1 MNEVVG
7 YAETSMSRRQYLL
20 YYFGEEFDPI
30 NGDGAK
36 MDDNSVNPPK
46 LKDASKDLK
55 KVLEIVK
62 DLEEK
67 NSEPKI

>member
-1 MNEVVG
+1 
-7 YAETSMSRRQYLL
+7 MSRRQYLL

-30 NGDGAK
+30 TGDGAK

-55 KVLEIVK
+55 K
-62 DLEEK
+62 
-67 NSEPKI
+67 S

>member
-1 MNEVVG
+1 MVMV
-7 YAETSMSRRQYLL
+7 L
-20 YYFGEEFDPI
+20 
-30 NGDGAK
+30 K

-67 NSEPKI
+67 FRTKDLIWIISGKNLPLPKLIN

>member
-1 MNEVVG
+1 MPKLLW
-7 YAETSMSRRQYLL
+7 AEEYLL

-30 NGDGAK
+30 TGDGAK

-55 KVLEIVK
+55 K
-62 DLEEK
+62 
-67 NSEPKI
+67 S